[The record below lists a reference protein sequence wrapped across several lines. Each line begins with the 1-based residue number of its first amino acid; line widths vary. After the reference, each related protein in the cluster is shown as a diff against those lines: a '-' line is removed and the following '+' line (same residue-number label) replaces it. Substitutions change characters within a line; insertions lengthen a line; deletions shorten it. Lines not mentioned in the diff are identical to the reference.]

1 MAGKARWS
9 QVWWV
14 DLGLGENKRFVV
26 VSENG
31 WNETFATVIAVRL
44 TTSPNR
50 DPGPGFPLLRKKPPT
65 IAICGEVTTIHEDD
79 LIDIADR
86 LTPHE
91 MQQVAI
97 GLLEVTQAHRLLG
110 ITHPE
115 IADRVGE
122 RRRRPTL

>member
-1 MAGKARWS
+1 M
-9 QVWWV
+9 
-14 DLGLGENKRFVV
+14 

-50 DPGPGFPLLRKKPPT
+50 DPGPGFPLLRNKPPT

-79 LIDIADR
+79 LIEIADQLAPSEMR
-86 LTPHE
+86 L
-91 MQQVAI
+91 VAI

-110 ITHPE
+110 IAHPD
-115 IADRVGE
+115 IAERIGE
-122 RRRRPTL
+122 RRRRPGL